1 MAPVISAL
9 ILNYGAPTDELQRC
23 VDSVLASTGLD
34 GDGRA
39 RLQEVVIVDN
49 SSPHNREAPAEVA
62 RRANAVSAQRAGRA
76 GVPVRVV
83 QLGRNWG
90 FAGGINRGLATIH
103 PTTDWVFLLN
113 NDAWVESECLAQAAR
128 AAAVQ
133 PSACVAVAPKMLL
146 ANHPHHLDAVGNCIN
161 DRGEAWNIGIGQLDV
176 GQYDRTERSF
186 GPCFGAA
193 LIRRT
198 AFEPDRVGPLDE
210 SLFLY
215 YEDVDWNWRATLRGL
230 HSVTAPLARV
240 HHTLSGSTR
249 HLDYSFKFR
258 LQERNLLLVCA
269 KNFTTR
275 RAMSIWRRRSA
286 GHFRGALTG
295 HFPLASLQASA
306 GAWARIPF
314 LVKDRR
320 AAQAGRVCSDE
331 DVVRF
336 SAGERPFIDT
346 VTYEPERSLAALG
359 HAYRRRAALIGDG
372 DALAIAEMCSALEST
387 ALRSLTEDLMSER
400 LLPLLEREPEYVREY
415 VRSLS
420 KDRPPH
426 SS

>member
-1 MAPVISAL
+1 MISAL

-34 GDGRA
+34 SDAPA

-49 SSPHNREAPAEVA
+49 ASPQNREAPAVVA
-62 RRANAVSAQRAGRA
+62 RRANAVSAERADRA
-76 GVPVRVV
+76 GVTVRVV
-83 QLGRNWG
+83 QLGHNWG
-90 FAGGINRGLATIH
+90 FAGGINRGLATID

-113 NDAWVESECLAQAAR
+113 NDAWVEPDCLAQAAR
-128 AAAVQ
+128 VASAQ
-133 PSACVAVAPKMLL
+133 LSACVSVAPKMLL

-198 AFEPDRVGPLDE
+198 AFEQDRVGLLDE

-249 HLDYSFKFR
+249 HLNYSFKFR

-269 KNFTTR
+269 KNFTAR
-275 RAMSIWRRRSA
+275 RAMSIWRKRSA
-286 GHFRGALTG
+286 GHLRGALTG

-314 LVKDRR
+314 LVKNRR
-320 AAQAGRVCSDE
+320 AAQTDRVCSDE
-331 DVVRF
+331 DVIRF
-336 SAGERPFIDT
+336 SAGERPFIDAI
-346 VTYEPERSLAALG
+346 TYEPERSLAALG
-359 HAYRRRAALIGDG
+359 HAYRRRAALIGDR
-372 DALAIAEMCSALEST
+372 DALAISEMCAALEST
-387 ALRSLTEDLMSER
+387 ASRSLSEDLTSER
-400 LLPLLEREPEYVREY
+400 LLPLLEREPAYVHEYVGLLPKGKPQ
-415 VRSLS
+415 RSG
-420 KDRPPH
+420 
-426 SS
+426 